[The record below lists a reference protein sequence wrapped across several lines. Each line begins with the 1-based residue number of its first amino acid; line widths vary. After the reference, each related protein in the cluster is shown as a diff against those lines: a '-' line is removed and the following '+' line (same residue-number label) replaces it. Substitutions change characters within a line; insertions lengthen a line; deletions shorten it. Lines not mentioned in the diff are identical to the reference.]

1 MKMRS
6 IVSLVAAAGFAA
18 SLAACGGGEP
28 AESGSEGAGGGGT
41 PAAQPPTT
49 PARTPPSGPLTVP
62 DWYTVDNDART
73 VNMEVIAGL
82 TPDNNHWNF
91 NGAINGN
98 TAITVPEGYRVVITF
113 TNRDPNMAHSLGIS
127 SETSNFATPPQPN
140 PVFEG
145 AITQNPGSMVD
156 GTMPGETETVEFV
169 AERAG
174 NYSIVCY
181 IPGHTAVGMWL
192 YFNVSANGEA
202 GIQTR

>member
-1 MKMRS
+1 MKPRS
-6 IVSLVAAAGFAA
+6 ILPLVAAAALG
-18 SLAACGGGEP
+18 ACGGGEP
-28 AESGSEGAGGGGT
+28 ADTGPGTTGGGGA
-41 PAAQPPTT
+41 PAAQPAA
-49 PARTPPSGPLTVP
+49 ARTPPGGPVTLP
-62 DWYTVDNDART
+62 DWFTVDNDART
-73 VNMEVIAGL
+73 VNMEVVAGL
-82 TPDNNHWNF
+82 TPDNNYWNF

-98 TAITVPEGYRVVITF
+98 TAINVPEGYRVVITF

-127 SETSNFATPPQPN
+127 AETSNFAVPPQPD

-169 AERAG
+169 ADEAG
-174 NYSIVCY
+174 TYSMVCY

-192 YFNVSANGEA
+192 YFNVSADGEA

>member
-1 MKMRS
+1 MKTRS
-6 IVSLVAAAGFAA
+6 ILPLFTAAALG
-18 SLAACGGGEP
+18 ACGGGEP
-28 AESGSEGAGGGGT
+28 ADSDPGTTGGGGA
-41 PAAQPPTT
+41 PAAQPA
-49 PARTPPSGPLTVP
+49 PARTPPGGPITVP

-73 VNMEVIAGL
+73 VNMEVVAGL
-82 TPDNNHWNF
+82 APDNNYWNF
-91 NGAINGN
+91 NGAINGDL
-98 TAITVPEGYRVVITF
+98 AINVPVGYRVVITF

-127 SETSNFATPPQPN
+127 AETSNFAVPPQPD

-169 AERAG
+169 ADEAG
-174 NYSIVCY
+174 LYSMVCY

-192 YFNVSANGEA
+192 YFNVSADGEA